1 MPSAT
6 EPIPR
11 VSYPRKHLSSL
22 KRLGP
27 LMIGS
32 MQRDGLPIET
42 GQINLG
48 KLDQKLDV
56 AYFFFM
62 WVSETNEIIDHLNL
76 VILDL
81 RSLAKTHSLLGGSPW
96 MRYELLVRTFFHE
109 FYRFRELLNTVLS
122 AVAKRGHISKEELSI
137 ARAAFHGAIE
147 QTIDLRNSMVHSD
160 VVWRGKQHFDLNLA
174 SIVHNRGQSR
184 VSRRTGHEFSLEDAL
199 SKACNRTS
207 NALQYQGRTAARLT
221 SAFIRDTVAV
231 M

>member
-1 MPSAT
+1 MPPAT
-6 EPIPR
+6 APIPKIP
-11 VSYPRKHLSSL
+11 YPRKYLSSL

-27 LMIGS
+27 LMIES
-32 MQRDGLPIET
+32 MQRDGLPTET

-48 KLDQKLDV
+48 KLDPKLDV

-81 RSLAKTHSLLGGSPW
+81 RSLPKNLPLLGGAPW
-96 MRYELLVRTFFHE
+96 MRYEFLVRTFFHE
-109 FYRFRELLNTVLS
+109 FYRFRELLNTVLG
-122 AVAKRGHISKEELSI
+122 AVAKRGHISKEELST

-147 QTIDLRNSMVHSD
+147 QTIELRNSMVHSE
-160 VVWRGKQHFDLNLA
+160 VIWRGKRHFDLNLA
-174 SIVHNRGQSR
+174 SIFYNRGQGL
-184 VSRRTGHEFSLEDAL
+184 VNRRTGKEFSLEEAL

-207 NALQYQGRTAARLT
+207 RALQSEGRKAAHLT
-221 SAFIRDTVAV
+221 RAFIRDTIAV